1 MPTFVARSARLR
13 ARRDMVAI
21 YDDYTQVVT
30 RETPQDLSQAE
41 NRNYIRYLAREDL
54 PVIDGRTTNSSPSVS
69 PICLLIPAGA
79 NPLHQWQASIQGVP
93 WKLGRHS
100 ITERKV

>member
-1 MPTFVARSARLR
+1 MLLVPPACVLGG
-13 ARRDMVAI
+13 DMVAI

-30 RETPQDLSQAE
+30 RDTPQDLSQAE
-41 NRNYIRYLAREDL
+41 KKTLYFIFSEGIKK

-79 NPLHQWQASIQGVP
+79 NPLHQW
-93 WKLGRHS
+93 
-100 ITERKV
+100 

>member
-1 MPTFVARSARLR
+1 
-13 ARRDMVAI
+13 MVAI

-41 NRNYIRYLAREDL
+41 KNYIRYLAREGL

-79 NPLHQWQASIQGVP
+79 SSLAQEFRSGYSVW
-93 WKLGRHS
+93 
-100 ITERKV
+100 